1 VAVSTEKPAPLVP
14 DSDELLRLIFESAK
28 DFAIFTADVDGQ
40 VTSWNPGAERLLGY
54 TEDEIIGRHASIIFP
69 PEHGGA
75 KAEAEERQTAL
86 TKGRAEDE
94 RWQVRKDGTHFWA
107 SGLAMRLEDPAM
119 GLVKILRD
127 RTEAHRTEQRLRQSE
142 ELFRVLATNIPQLV
156 FCCERDGDRTW
167 GSPQWT
173 IFTGLDLPHSLQFG
187 WLDAVHPDDREAT
200 VAAWEEAQQ
209 KGEYSIEHRI
219 RHSADGEYR
228 WFQTRAVPVHGTNLG
243 LDTWVGTS
251 TDIHRLRTLQDEQKV
266 LLTEL
271 QHRTRNVLAVV
282 QALAR
287 QTLRASSSL
296 EEFGTRFESR
306 LRALSR
312 VQGLL
317 ARAEDCPIELR
328 ELVEAELK
336 AHGDGAADPGKV
348 VVEGPNAWLPRNSV
362 QALALA
368 LHELATN
375 AVKYGAL
382 KEPTGKLEVKWQI
395 EGREPDARARITWA
409 ESGVRIGN
417 SFPRRKGYGSEM
429 IEKSLPYQLGTETR
443 LEFGEGGVRCEVTV
457 PISTGD
463 VRHE

>member
-1 VAVSTEKPAPLVP
+1 VSTEKPAPLVP
-14 DSDELLRLIFESAK
+14 DSDELLRLVFESAR
-28 DFAIFTADVDGQ
+28 DFAIFTADPDGRI
-40 VTSWNPGAERLLGY
+40 TSWNPGAERLLGY
-54 TEDEIIGRHASIIFP
+54 TDDEIIGRPASIVFP

-75 KAEAEERQTAL
+75 KAEAEERRTAL

-94 RWQVRKDGTHFWA
+94 RWQVRKDGTRFWA

-119 GLVKILRD
+119 GIVKILRD

-156 FCCERDGDRTW
+156 FCCERTGERTW

-173 IFTGLDLPHSLQFG
+173 IFSGLDLPHSLQFG

-200 VAAWEEAQQ
+200 VAAWGQAQE

-219 RHSADGEYR
+219 RHQADGEYR

-243 LDTWVGTS
+243 PDTWVGTS
-251 TDIHRLRTLQDEQKV
+251 TDIHHLRTLQDEQKV

-287 QTLRASSSL
+287 QTLRASTSL

-317 ARAEDCPIELR
+317 ARAEERPIELR
-328 ELVEAELK
+328 ELVEVELK
-336 AHGDGAADPGKV
+336 AHGDGAAHPGKV
-348 VVEGPNAWLPRNSV
+348 VVEGPSAWLPRSSV

-382 KEPTGKLEVKWQI
+382 KEAAGKLEVKWEI
-395 EGREPDARARITWA
+395 EGKGADARAKITWS

-417 SFPRRKGYGSEM
+417 SVPLRKGYGSEM
-429 IEKSLPYQLGTETR
+429 IEKSLPYQLGTETK

-457 PISTGD
+457 PISTGNGQ
-463 VRHE
+463 HG